1 MIKSFEEYNV
11 NESAVN
17 EGQQLKPTEE
27 QFEAVKAHLPELEDL
42 INKALGTKKGDFKLE
57 VYDDRKA
64 MGLRCTNDLCFL
76 LGNTLVKTLFKE
88 LSIDFW
94 GGQYIPSDNTIWFAP
109 KIWYKHPSGG
119 SNGTDFIWGSLHF
132 KLDTNEWV
140 PSRAIFA

>member
-1 MIKSFEEYNV
+1 MIKSFEEYEL
-11 NESAVN
+11 NESVIN
-17 EGQQLKPTEE
+17 EGEQLKPTEE

-42 INKALGTKKGDFKLE
+42 INKTLGTKKGDFKLE

-64 MGLRCTNDLCFL
+64 MGLRTTNDLCFL

-88 LSIDFW
+88 LGLDFW
-94 GGQYIPSDNTIWFAP
+94 GGQYIPDKNSIWFVP
-109 KIWYKHPSGG
+109 KIWYKHPGGG
-119 SNGTDFIWGSLHF
+119 SNGNDFIWGSLYF